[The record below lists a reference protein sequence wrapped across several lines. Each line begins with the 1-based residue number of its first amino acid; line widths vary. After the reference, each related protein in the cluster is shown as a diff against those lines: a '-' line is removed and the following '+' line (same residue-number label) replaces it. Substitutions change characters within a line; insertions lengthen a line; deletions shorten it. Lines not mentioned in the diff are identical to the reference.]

1 MKWYEDR
8 EVTSKERE
16 AIDEALSTFNYN
28 LSDDDIQR
36 WINDDTI
43 SLNTCRNGRDVVWI
57 LLEDNNEACVYVD
70 NLKKLTRN
78 QKSAS
83 LNMY

>member
-1 MKWYEDR
+1 MEWYADR

-16 AIDEALSTFNYN
+16 AIDEALSLFNCD

-36 WINDDTI
+36 WIDDDTI

-57 LLEDNNEACVYVD
+57 LLEDNNVTGKAGGAGAVIGIYCFNEKAY
-70 NLKKLTRN
+70 
-78 QKSAS
+78 Q
-83 LNMY
+83 

>member
-8 EVTSKERE
+8 EITSKERE
-16 AIDEALSTFNYN
+16 AIDEALSLFNCD

-36 WINDDTI
+36 WIDDDTI

-57 LLEDNNEACVYVD
+57 LLENNNEACIYVD
-70 NLKKLTRN
+70 NLKKLTNEEIKN
-78 QKSAS
+78 Q
-83 LNMY
+83 LL

>member
-1 MKWYEDR
+1 MEWYADR
-8 EVTSKERE
+8 EVTSKERK
-16 AIDEALSTFNYN
+16 AIDEALSLFNCN

-36 WINDDTI
+36 WIDDDTI

-70 NLKKLTRN
+70 NLKKLTNEEIKN
-78 QKSAS
+78 Q
-83 LNMY
+83 LL

>member
-16 AIDEALSTFNYN
+16 AIDEALSLFNCD

-36 WINDDTI
+36 WIDDDTI

-57 LLEDNNEACVYVD
+57 LLEDNNEVCVYVD
-70 NLKKLTRN
+70 NLKKLTNEEIKN
-78 QKSAS
+78 Q
-83 LNMY
+83 LL

>member
-16 AIDEALSTFNYN
+16 AIDEVLSLFDRD

-36 WINDDTI
+36 WIDDDTI

-57 LLEDNNEACVYVD
+57 LLEDSNEACVYVD
-70 NLKKLTRN
+70 NLKKLTNEEIKN
-78 QKSAS
+78 Q
-83 LNMY
+83 LL

>member
-36 WINDDTI
+36 WIDDDTI

-70 NLKKLTRN
+70 NLKKLTNEEIKN
-78 QKSAS
+78 Q
-83 LNMY
+83 LL

>member
-16 AIDEALSTFNYN
+16 AIDEALSLFDCD

-36 WINDDTI
+36 WIDDDTI

-57 LLEDNNEACVYVD
+57 LLEDNNEACIYVD
-70 NLKKLTRN
+70 NLKKLTNEEIKN
-78 QKSAS
+78 Q
-83 LNMY
+83 LL

>member
-1 MKWYEDR
+1 MKWYEGR

-16 AIDEALSTFNYN
+16 AIDEALSTFSYN

-70 NLKKLTRN
+70 NLKKLTNEEIKN
-78 QKSAS
+78 Q
-83 LNMY
+83 LL

>member
-1 MKWYEDR
+1 MEWYADR

-16 AIDEALSTFNYN
+16 AIDKALSLFNYD

-36 WINDDTI
+36 WIDDDTI

-70 NLKKLTRN
+70 NLKKLTNEEIKN
-78 QKSAS
+78 Q
-83 LNMY
+83 LL

>member
-43 SLNTCRNGRDVVWI
+43 SLDTCRNGRDVVWI

-70 NLKKLTRN
+70 NLKKLTNEEIKN
-78 QKSAS
+78 Q
-83 LNMY
+83 LL

>member
-1 MKWYEDR
+1 MEWYADR

-16 AIDEALSTFNYN
+16 AIDEALSLFDCD

-36 WINDDTI
+36 WIDDDTI

-70 NLKKLTRN
+70 NLKKLTNEEIKN
-78 QKSAS
+78 Q
-83 LNMY
+83 LL

>member
-16 AIDEALSTFNYN
+16 AIDEALSLFNCD

-36 WINDDTI
+36 WIDDDTI

-70 NLKKLTRN
+70 NLKKLTNEEIKN
-78 QKSAS
+78 Q
-83 LNMY
+83 LL

>member
-16 AIDEALSTFNYN
+16 AIDEALSLFDRD

-36 WINDDTI
+36 WIDDDTI

-57 LLEDNNEACVYVD
+57 LLEDNNEACIYVD
-70 NLKKLTRN
+70 NLKKLTNEEIKN
-78 QKSAS
+78 Q
-83 LNMY
+83 LL

>member
-70 NLKKLTRN
+70 NLKKLTNEEIKN
-78 QKSAS
+78 Q
-83 LNMY
+83 LL

>member
-1 MKWYEDR
+1 MEWYADR

-16 AIDEALSTFNYN
+16 AIDEALSLFNCD

-36 WINDDTI
+36 WIDDDTI

-57 LLEDNNEACVYVD
+57 LLEDNKRVVALVFIGAEINK
-70 NLKKLTRN
+70 NGKLEYT
-78 QKSAS
+78 SMA
-83 LNMY
+83 

>member
-16 AIDEALSTFNYN
+16 AIDEALSLFNCD

-36 WINDDTI
+36 WIDDDTI

-57 LLEDNNEACVYVD
+57 LLENNNEACIYVD
-70 NLKKLTRN
+70 NLKKLTNEEIKN
-78 QKSAS
+78 Q
-83 LNMY
+83 LL

>member
-1 MKWYEDR
+1 MEWYADR

-16 AIDEALSTFNYN
+16 AIDEALSLFNCD

-36 WINDDTI
+36 WIDDDTI

-57 LLEDNNEACVYVD
+57 LLEDNNGVCVYVD
-70 NLKKLTRN
+70 NLKKLTNEEIKN
-78 QKSAS
+78 Q
-83 LNMY
+83 LL

>member
-1 MKWYEDR
+1 MKWYENR

-70 NLKKLTRN
+70 NLKKLTNEEIKN
-78 QKSAS
+78 Q
-83 LNMY
+83 LL

>member
-1 MKWYEDR
+1 MEWYADR

-16 AIDEALSTFNYN
+16 AIDEALSLFNCD

-36 WINDDTI
+36 WIDDDTI

-57 LLEDNNEACVYVD
+57 LLEDNRKACVYVD
-70 NLKKLTRN
+70 NLKKLTNEEIKN
-78 QKSAS
+78 Q
-83 LNMY
+83 LL

>member
-16 AIDEALSTFNYN
+16 AIDEALSLFDRD

-36 WINDDTI
+36 WIDDDTI
-43 SLNTCRNGRDVVWI
+43 SLNTCRNGRGVVWI
-57 LLEDNNEACVYVD
+57 LLEDNNEACIYVD
-70 NLKKLTRN
+70 NLKKLTNEEIKN
-78 QKSAS
+78 Q
-83 LNMY
+83 LL

>member
-1 MKWYEDR
+1 MKWYEGR

-16 AIDEALSTFNYN
+16 AIDEALSAFNCN

-70 NLKKLTRN
+70 NLKKLTNEEIKN
-78 QKSAS
+78 Q
-83 LNMY
+83 LL

>member
-1 MKWYEDR
+1 MEWYADR

-16 AIDEALSTFNYN
+16 AIVEALSLFNCN

-36 WINDDTI
+36 WIDDDTI

-57 LLEDNNEACVYVD
+57 LLEENREACVYVD
-70 NLKKLTRN
+70 NLEKLTDKEIKD
-78 QKSAS
+78 Q
-83 LNMY
+83 LL

>member
-1 MKWYEDR
+1 MEWYVDR

-16 AIDEALSTFNYN
+16 AIDEALSLFDRD

-36 WINDDTI
+36 WIDDDTI

-57 LLEDNNEACVYVD
+57 LLEDNNEACIYVD
-70 NLKKLTRN
+70 NLKKLTNEEIKN
-78 QKSAS
+78 Q
-83 LNMY
+83 LL